1 MPVKTRVSQTPIP
14 VTASLIAEFSA
25 QISAHGSRKVGSAAL
40 VHQADLPVCDGV
52 VGETEIDGRVLAGEE
67 RSPASQEDGD
77 DADGEHVDRIGSEE
91 GMHQYSAPERKQ

>member
-77 DADGEHVDRIGSEE
+77 DADGEAGQVSGSV
-91 GMHQYSAPERKQ
+91 